1 MPQLSLRRRAAR
13 VRPYLPPM
21 VPLAEREPSPGLLS
35 RVLDGLR
42 ALPTAPP
49 RDGRTAL
56 VRLLDAQDAPT
67 AEIPVVVGEVG
78 DR

>member
-1 MPQLSLRRRAAR
+1 MSQPRILRRSAR
-13 VRPYLPPM
+13 VRPYLPPL
-21 VPLAEREPSPGLLS
+21 VPFAERESSPGVLS

-42 ALPTAPP
+42 ALPSAPP

-67 AEIPVVVGEVG
+67 AEIPVVAGEVTT
-78 DR
+78 R